1 MTIYRFAQM
10 LHQITLNAVFHLR
23 FEKIYEEAQR
33 VSSSR
38 APQLSA
44 EPTPEDH
51 GLLCQHKVITLLKLL
66 LFFYTSDKKVN
77 FFVLSI

>member
-1 MTIYRFAQM
+1 M
-10 LHQITLNAVFHLR
+10 LHLISLNAVFRLR

-44 EPTPEDH
+44 EHTPEDH
-51 GLLCQHKVITLLKLL
+51 GLLCQHQVIR
-66 LFFYTSDKKVN
+66 KKAQFIV
-77 FFVLSI
+77 VRCVK